1 MIFLHLATSSALFF
15 LLKKV
20 IKNFLISSDS
30 THGAGKLI
38 ISSSTF
44 FFFNIHSFKIRLDM
58 IPSRNSTVSFLM
70 SSFLSNN
77 GNWLRGKWRFRFPQ
91 WKCMVTGNRKLQMH
105 VKKVQYLVTCLCLF
119 CFLVHL
125 FLLCFCFSYAS
136 RDKCLCLPV
145 LYTYWFSILC

>member
-1 MIFLHLATSSALFF
+1 
-15 LLKKV
+15 
-20 IKNFLISSDS
+20 
-30 THGAGKLI
+30 
-38 ISSSTF
+38 
-44 FFFNIHSFKIRLDM
+44 M

-145 LYTYWFSILC
+145 LYTDLAFCVRTFTCPGYIIESPCFIWSCLWQNEMWLSHSKIRFILIPAHICNSGP